1 MNEARGFW
9 EDPERVEEFA
19 SRAPD
24 RRLLE
29 LLDGYTEPGS
39 VHVLDLGCAGGR
51 NTVVLAERGFDFQ
64 AIDASAAMVMKTRE
78 RVEAVVGPQEARS
91 RVHLGRM
98 EDLGRFASESF
109 DLVVALGI
117 YHSADSEAQWDRAIE
132 ETVRVLAADG
142 QVLVASFSP
151 RSKPKGESL
160 RAVPDAPHM
169 YEGIEAGPLFLLEA
183 EELDAGVRRHGL
195 VPVIPTETVTV
206 PTELGQR
213 VTVNALYRKA

>member
-1 MNEARGFW
+1 LNEAKGFW

-19 SRAPD
+19 SRPPD
-24 RRLLE
+24 RRLLF
-29 LLDGYTEPGS
+29 LLDACTDRAS
-39 VHVLDLGCAGGR
+39 VRVLDLGCAGGR
-51 NTVVLAERGFDFQ
+51 NTIVLAERGFDFQ

-78 RVEAVVGPQEARS
+78 RVEAVRGPQEARS

-98 EDLGRFASESF
+98 EDLGRFASGWF

-142 QVLVASFSP
+142 RVLLASFSP
-151 RSKPKGESL
+151 RSRPKGERL
-160 RAVPDAPHM
+160 RAVPGALHM

-183 EELDAGVRRHGL
+183 EELDAGTSRHGL
-195 VPVIPTETVTV
+195 VPVVPTETVTV
-206 PTELGQR
+206 PTESGQR
-213 VTVNALYRKA
+213 VTVNGLFRKA